1 MGILWNGDTTS
12 IDMRAVQQFPEI
24 IVQDKIEPN
33 NGDNSLFI
41 HSIPQFSPVL
51 SSKPDYLLRKSRY
64 IATFI
69 ILKTGYWHVC

>member
-1 MGILWNGDTTS
+1 MWILSNGDSTF
-12 IDMRAVQQFPEI
+12 IDMKAVQQFPEI
-24 IVQDKIEPN
+24 ILQDKIEPN
-33 NGDNSLFI
+33 NGDDSLFI